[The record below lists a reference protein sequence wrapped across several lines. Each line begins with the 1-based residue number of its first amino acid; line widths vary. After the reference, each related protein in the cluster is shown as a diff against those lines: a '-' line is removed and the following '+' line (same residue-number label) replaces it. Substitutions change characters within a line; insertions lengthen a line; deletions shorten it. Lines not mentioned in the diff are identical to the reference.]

1 METLKVISKEV
12 ERYFHL
18 EPGSIQAKT
27 NKREIVYPR
36 QLAHFLAVEVNGNS
50 LKRIGLELGLVD
62 HATVLH
68 SLRTIS
74 GYLDKDHRGRVID
87 KQAEK
92 DVAVLRLKISTGME
106 SGNMEWC
113 NLICQY

>member
-12 ERYFHL
+12 EGYFHL
-18 EPGSIQAKT
+18 PPGSIQAKT

-62 HATVLH
+62 HATVIN
-68 SLRTIS
+68 SYKMIK
-74 GYLDKDHRGRVID
+74 GFLDKDYRGRVID
-87 KQAEK
+87 KQAAK
-92 DVAVLRLKISTGME
+92 DVAILRLKISFGME
-106 SGNMEWC
+106 SGNLEWC
-113 NLICQY
+113 NLIAQY